1 MTDEQRPRTT
11 RTHAAAQSSLG
22 VPIAILLAAVI
33 IAGAIIFTGSG
44 RTTTPTPQGNPL
56 TPPTQ
61 QAAAEVEPVT
71 EADHIRG
78 NPNAPIMIVE
88 YSDYDCPFC
97 QRFHE
102 YMNQAMAEYGAEGKI
117 AWVYRHSPLPS
128 LHVNAPKIAEAAECV
143 AELAGNDAF
152 WKFSDL
158 VFTRTINTPTN
169 MLSLPTFAEQAGAD
183 VEAYKTCVESGK
195 YTAAI
200 QEDMEL
206 ARKAGVTGTPHSYLI
221 AGDQKVPMSGA
232 PQDYATFKQ
241 MLDSIFAQLEAR

>member
-1 MTDEQRPRTT
+1 MTDEQRT
-11 RTHAAAQSSLG
+11 RTHATASPFG
-22 VPIAILLAAVI
+22 IPMAILLAAVI
-33 IAGAIIFTGSG
+33 IAGAIIYTSSNK
-44 RTTTPTPQGNPL
+44 TATVVQQGNPL
-56 TPPTQ
+56 DPAAQ

-71 EADHIRG
+71 EKDHIRG
-78 NPNAPIMIVE
+78 NPNAPFMIVE

-102 YMNQAMAEYGAEGKI
+102 YMNQAMTEYGRDGKI

-128 LHVNAPKIAEAAECV
+128 LHPNAPKIAEAAECV
-143 AELAGNDAF
+143 AELGGNEAF

-158 VFTRTINTPTN
+158 VFTRTLNTPTN
-169 MLSLPTFAEQAGAD
+169 MLSLPSFAGQAGVDAD
-183 VEAYKTCVESGK
+183 QFTSCLESGR

-200 QEDMEL
+200 QEDMTL

-221 AGDQKVPMSGA
+221 AGDQKVPMSGV

-241 MLDSIFAQLEAR
+241 MLDSFLAQLEVR